1 MQYTA
6 SSFEVDEVS
15 AGKRLDV
22 FLASESIGLTRS
34 YIQKL
39 IINGLVS
46 VNGGPAKPSYR
57 VKEGDL
63 VILQVPPPEGLEL
76 RPEPIPLD
84 IYYEDADVVVVNKP
98 RGMVVHPGAG
108 NFSGTLV
115 NALLYH
121 CRDLSGINGTLR
133 PGIVHRL
140 DKFTSGLLVVA
151 KNDASHLELARQL
164 KERRV
169 KRHYIALVYGCPK
182 TQSGTVDVPIGRDPK
197 NRKKMAVVFK
207 NSRRAVTHY
216 RVIEYFDKYTL
227 LEVRLET
234 GRTHQ
239 IRVHMSYIGHP
250 VVGDDRYGPSKP
262 CLGLRGQFLHAA
274 SLGFYHPKSL
284 VYMEFEAPLPEELAA
299 VLSRLKS
306 LSHN

>member
-1 MQYTA
+1 MLYTA
-6 SSFEVDEVS
+6 SSFEVDGAL

-22 FLASESIGLTRS
+22 FLALESKSLTRS
-34 YIQKL
+34 YVQKL
-39 IINGLVS
+39 ITNGLVS
-46 VNGGPAKPSYR
+46 VNGSPAKPSYR
-57 VKEGDL
+57 VKEGDI
-63 VILQVPPPEGLEL
+63 VILRLPPPEGLEL

-84 IYYEDADVVVVNKP
+84 ICYEDDDVVVVNKP

-121 CRDLSGINGTLR
+121 CRDLSGINGVLR

-164 KERRV
+164 KERKV
-169 KRHYIALVYGCPK
+169 KRRYIALVHGRVKNQC
-182 TQSGTVDVPIGRDPK
+182 GTVDAPIGRDPK
-197 NRKKMAVVFK
+197 NRQKMAVVFK
-207 NSRRAVTHY
+207 NSRPAVTHY
-216 RVIEYFDKYTL
+216 RVIEYLDGYTL

-250 VVGDDRYGPSKP
+250 VAGDDKYGPSKP
-262 CLGLRGQFLHAA
+262 GLGLTGQFLHAA
-274 SLGFYHPKSL
+274 SLGFYHPRSS

-306 LSHN
+306 

>member
-1 MQYTA
+1 MLYTA
-6 SSFEVDEVS
+6 SSFEVDGVL

-22 FLASESIGLTRS
+22 FLASESSDLTRS

-39 IINGLVS
+39 ITNGLVS
-46 VNGGPAKPSYR
+46 VNGSPAKPSYR
-57 VKEGDL
+57 VKEGDV
-63 VILQVPPPEGLEL
+63 VILRLPPPEGLEL

-84 IYYEDADVVVVNKP
+84 ICYEDDDVVVVNKP

-121 CRDLSGINGTLR
+121 CRDLSGINGVLR

-169 KRHYIALVYGCPK
+169 KRRYIALVHGRVKNQC
-182 TQSGTVDVPIGRDPK
+182 GTVDAPIGRDPK
-197 NRKKMAVVFK
+197 NRQKMAVVFK
-207 NSRRAVTHY
+207 NSRPAVTHY
-216 RVIEYFDKYTL
+216 RVMEYFHMYTL

-250 VVGDDRYGPSKP
+250 VAGDDKYGPSKP
-262 CLGLRGQFLHAA
+262 SLGLTGQFLHAA
-274 SLGFYHPKSL
+274 SLGFYHPKTS

-306 LSHN
+306 

>member
-1 MQYTA
+1 MLYTA
-6 SSFEVDEVS
+6 SSFEVDGAL

-22 FLASESIGLTRS
+22 FLALESKSLTRS
-34 YIQKL
+34 YVQKL
-39 IINGLVS
+39 ITNGLVS
-46 VNGGPAKPSYR
+46 VNGSPAKPSYR
-57 VKEGDL
+57 VKEGDI
-63 VILQVPPPEGLEL
+63 VILRLPPPEGLEL

-84 IYYEDADVVVVNKP
+84 ICYEDGDVVVVNKP

-121 CRDLSGINGTLR
+121 CRDLSGINGVLR

-164 KERRV
+164 KERKV
-169 KRHYIALVYGCPK
+169 KRRYIALVHGRVKNQC
-182 TQSGTVDVPIGRDPK
+182 GTVDAPIGRDPK
-197 NRKKMAVVFK
+197 NRQKMAVVFK
-207 NSRRAVTHY
+207 NSRPAVTHY
-216 RVIEYFDKYTL
+216 RVIEYLDGYTL

-250 VVGDDRYGPSKP
+250 VAGDDKYGPSKP
-262 CLGLRGQFLHAA
+262 GLGLTGQFLHAA
-274 SLGFYHPKSL
+274 SLGFYHPRSS

-306 LSHN
+306 